1 MQVSS
6 HNDHV
11 WILTG
16 FELELWRLVRANLV
30 IVMALLD
37 HKVEKESPCLVSL
50 RSVPSCEESSDQC
63 LNLDESLEVDLWLYF
78 RLDDVNLLV
87 V

>member
-1 MQVSS
+1 
-6 HNDHV
+6 
-11 WILTG
+11 
-16 FELELWRLVRANLV
+16 
-30 IVMALLD
+30 MALLD

-63 LNLDESLEVDLWLYF
+63 LNLDESLEVDLRLYF